1 MGAARRRSAP
11 VGTRKIAP
19 IEARN
24 AFGDVGSAH
33 PGESATNAGPSASAV
48 RTSVPT
54 LPGSPTC
61 QRASPVGASSSSGG
75 QPSGRPR
82 RCAAGGPARKA
93 RRGGLLD
100 LLRPLEP
107 LELDRPLGVDERL
120 DRPDAGGEAG
130 GDEILALADEQ
141 AELRAL
147 PSRRKLAHE
156 LQARV
161 RGRSDHETQSIV
173 LAWPSRR
180 ASRRRPSG
188 HVSTSSA
195 KP

>member
-1 MGAARRRSAP
+1 MGAPSSRREVSPPEDRDDARRVSQR
-11 VGTRKIAP
+11 GKL
-19 IEARN
+19 
-24 AFGDVGSAH
+24 
-33 PGESATNAGPSASAV
+33 GE
-48 RTSVPT
+48 
-54 LPGSPTC
+54 
-61 QRASPVGASSSSGG
+61 
-75 QPSGRPR
+75 
-82 RCAAGGPARKA
+82 KA
-93 RRGGLLD
+93 LLD

-147 PSRRKLAHE
+147 PSRRELAHE